1 MAARSKGSQALASAP
16 DTAPAPMLKR
26 FVNVKD
32 EEVGSVL
39 LSFVYFFTL
48 MCGYAILKP
57 LRDEMATAGGVKN
70 VAWVFT
76 ATFGVM
82 LVAVPAF
89 SALVARWPRQRVIPL
104 VYRFFLVNLLGF
116 FAVLTLGGVERTL
129 VARVFFVWVSVYNL
143 FVVSIFWSFMADLF
157 ESEQGRRLFG
167 FIAAGGTVGM
177 LVGPFLVKHLAEP
190 LGATNL
196 MLLTAVLLEVSARCV
211 RRLSHR
217 SVIARP
223 RETAAEAPVGGGV
236 FDGLR
241 LLFSS
246 PLLLALGL
254 QILLYAATST
264 FLYNQQAHIVD
275 AMASG
280 TDARTAAFANID
292 FWVQALTLVLQM
304 VVAGRLMSRFGLGL
318 ALAVAP
324 LLTAIGSFWLAVMP
338 TMLVLITFKS
348 LRGATHYS
356 LERPAREV
364 LFTSVDR
371 ETKYKSKGFIDTVV
385 YRGSD
390 SVSSWLYTGLDKLGM
405 STSALSL
412 ATIPLAGLWLAVS
425 LWLARLAR
433 QPRPSAP
440 AATPSL
446 AAPVDAAR

>member
-1 MAARSKGSQALASAP
+1 
-16 DTAPAPMLKR
+16 MLKK

-76 ATFGVM
+76 ATFMVM

-116 FAVLTLGGVERTL
+116 FVVLSLGVAREQ

-167 FIAAGGTVGM
+167 FIAGGGTVGM

-196 MLLTAVLLEVSARCV
+196 MLITAVLLEVSAQCV

-217 SVIARP
+217 AVIARP
-223 RETAAEAPVGGGV
+223 REAAAEAPVGGGI

-246 PLLLALGL
+246 PLLLGLGL

-264 FLYNQQAHIVD
+264 FLYNQQAHIV
-275 AMASG
+275 ASVASG

-304 VVAGRLMSRFGLGL
+304 VVAGHLMSRFGLGL
-318 ALAVAP
+318 VLAVAP
-324 LLTAIGSFWLAVMP
+324 LVTAIGSFWLAVFP
-338 TMLVLITFKS
+338 TMLVLIAFKS

-371 ETKYKSKGFIDTVV
+371 EAKYKSKGFIDTVV

-412 ATIPLAGLWLAVS
+412 ATIPLAGMWLAVS

-433 QPRPSAP
+433 KPEPSAP
-440 AATPSL
+440 AATPEL
-446 AAPVDAAR
+446 ASPVDAAR